1 MGTLERTET
10 LTHRIG
16 VDGRV
21 SVKAVGGALRIRG
34 VSGEDAT
41 LTITYRIRAGDQA
54 TAERALDGG
63 RILVDRGPGSLEV
76 ETPERRLATGLAWL
90 FGGGRVSADV
100 ALDVPFATRVRLE
113 TMSGSIEAVGL
124 VGEQKYRTIAGDI
137 RLWNL
142 GGTVEAGT
150 LSGSVGLDGGG
161 DVRLRAT
168 TVSGSIKVRAARF
181 HGLVLS
187 TTSGSIAAAGVLDP
201 DGDYR
206 AESISGSV
214 ELTPLSG
221 VTAELRSISGS
232 LVSDLGGHVEGGRGS
247 WRAVVGDGRAVFRV
261 SSTSGGLRLA
271 AEGPGAATPPS
282 PAGPSAPVPPAAPA
296 SPAPPAPPAPPLAS
310 MPSTAPAES
319 VAGPES
325 VPGVATEEPVPDQS
339 ADGLETWNPD
349 DVPDAAAAVASDAEL
364 AVLQA
369 LERGDIGVDEAA
381 ERLESL
387 RGKPGV

>member
-16 VDGRV
+16 ADGRV
-21 SVKAVGGALRIRG
+21 SVKAVGGTLRIRG
-34 VSGEDAT
+34 VAGEDAT
-41 LTITYRIRAGDQA
+41 LSVTYRIRAGDQA

-63 RILVDRGPGSLEV
+63 RVLVDRGPGSLEV

-100 ALDVPFATRVRLE
+100 TLAVPFGAHVRLE

-124 VGEQKYRTIAGDI
+124 VGEQKYRTMSGDV

-142 GGTVEAGT
+142 AGKVEAGT
-150 LSGSVGLDGGG
+150 LSGSVKLDDGG
-161 DVRLRAT
+161 DLRLRAT
-168 TVSGSIKVRAARF
+168 TVSGSVRVRAARF
-181 HGLVLS
+181 HGMVLS
-187 TTSGSIAAAGVLDP
+187 TTSGDIAATGALDP

-232 LVSDLGGHVEGGRGS
+232 LVSGIRGRVEGGRGS
-247 WRAVVGDGRAVFRV
+247 WRAVIGDGRAVFRV
-261 SSTSGGLRLA
+261 SSTSGGLRLTA
-271 AEGPGAATPPS
+271 AGPDVLTAST
-282 PAGPSAPVPPAAPA
+282 PAGPWAPVPPAAPV
-296 SPAPPAPPAPPLAS
+296 PPVPPAPPFEPAPPV
-310 MPSTAPAES
+310 PPAEAATAAGGES
-319 VAGPES
+319 IPPVA
-325 VPGVATEEPVPDQS
+325 AAEPSPVGS
-339 ADGLETWNPD
+339 GDGLGTWNPD
-349 DVPDAAAAVASDAEL
+349 DAALVAPAGASDEEL

-369 LERGDIGVDEAA
+369 LERGEIGVDEAA
-381 ERLESL
+381 ERLESY
-387 RGKPGV
+387 RGHGDV